1 MTLVRIENPVSQGSG
16 IEGLVTDATVNAGR
30 LSWSQRRFLAL
41 LGLPAFGIALAY
53 TVVTT
58 YLPVFIERLSGPAVT
73 GILIGAEGIFSIV
86 VPLVIGVWSDAVRT
100 RLGQRLPFV
109 VGGATLTVLALAL
122 LPVSS
127 GSLPAISLAL
137 GLFFIGYFAYYSSY
151 YALFPDLVP
160 DAERGRSQGFAATF
174 RSVGLLVAL
183 IGGGVLL
190 SLWQPLPYLVGILAI
205 TAVTV
210 VLFLG
215 IWNRGVRNR
224 PGGAHASAQIRWS
237 GHWQLV
243 RADRGIR
250 RWVVANGLWEGALAA
265 LRVFVALYLI
275 RGLGL
280 SLAQVSG
287 VLALVGVSAVAAAP
301 LAGKAAD
308 RYGHRPVMLVA
319 LWVFG
324 LGLLLPVFT
333 ADIAFVAVIL
343 PVAFAAA
350 ALLTL
355 PYAVLMGLL
364 PEREHHGAGAS
375 LFFASRGVGVLIGPL
390 AAGFTVALL
399 APLDVLVFAETRGYA
414 AIFVVAS
421 VALLASIPVFRHIH
435 VDGRR
440 PA

>member
-1 MTLVRIENPVSQGSG
+1 M
-16 IEGLVTDATVNAGR
+16 TDATVNAGR
-30 LSWSQRRFLAL
+30 LTWSQRRFLAL

-58 YLPVFIERLSGPAVT
+58 YLPVLIERLSGPAVT

-86 VPLVIGVWSDAVRT
+86 VPLVVGVWSDAVTT

-109 VGGATLTVLALAL
+109 LGGATLTVLALIL
-122 LPVSS
+122 LMASS
-127 GSLPAISLAL
+127 GSLLAISLAL
-137 GLFFIGYFAYYSSY
+137 GLFFVGYFAYYSAY

-183 IGGGVLL
+183 VGGGVLL
-190 SLWQPLPYLVGILAI
+190 SLWQPLPYLVGVLAV

-210 VLFLG
+210 MLFLG
-215 IWNRGVRNR
+215 IRNRGIRAR
-224 PGGAHASAQIRWS
+224 HGDTRARSGRIRWS
-237 GHWQLV
+237 GLWRLV
-243 RADRGIR
+243 RAAPDIR
-250 RWVVANGLWEGALAA
+250 RWVVVNGLWEGALAA
-265 LRVFVALYLI
+265 LRVFVALYLT
-275 RGLGL
+275 RGLDL

-287 VLALVGVSAVAAAP
+287 VLALVGVGAVVAAP

-308 RYGHRPVMLVA
+308 RYGHRPVMLAA

-324 LGLLLPVFT
+324 VGLLLPVFT
-333 ADIAFVAVIL
+333 TDAAFIAVIL
-343 PVAFAAA
+343 PVTFAAA
-350 ALLTL
+350 VLLTL

-375 LFFASRGVGVLIGPL
+375 LFFVSRGVGVLIGPL
-390 AAGFTVALL
+390 AAGLTVALL

-421 VALLASIPVFRHIH
+421 VALLASIPVFRRIR
-435 VDGRR
+435 VDRKQ

>member
-1 MTLVRIENPVSQGSG
+1 MGGRRDDP
-16 IEGLVTDATVNAGR
+16 TVNAGR

-58 YLPVFIERLSGPAVT
+58 YLPVLIERLSGPAVT
-73 GILIGAEGIFSIV
+73 GVLIGAEGIFSIV
-86 VPLVIGVWSDAVRT
+86 VPLVVGVWSDAVRT

-109 VGGATLTVLALAL
+109 LGGGTLTVLALVL
-122 LPVSS
+122 LPV
-127 GSLPAISLAL
+127 GSESLLAISLAL
-137 GLFFIGYFAYYSSY
+137 GAFFVGYFAYYSAY

-183 IGGGVLL
+183 VGGGVLL
-190 SLWQPLPYLVGILAI
+190 GLWQPLPYLVGGLTI
-205 TAVTV
+205 TTVTV

-215 IWNRGVRNR
+215 IRNRGIPNPGIRDR
-224 PGGAHASAQIRWS
+224 LGGAPARNGRIQWS

-243 RADRGIR
+243 RADPDIR

-265 LRVFVALYLI
+265 LRVFVALYLT
-275 RGLGL
+275 RGLDL
-280 SLAQVSG
+280 SLTQVSG
-287 VLALVGVSAVAAAP
+287 VLALVGVSAVVAAP

-308 RYGHRPVMLVA
+308 RYGHRPVMLMA

-333 ADIAFVAVIL
+333 ADTAFIAAIL

-390 AAGFTVALL
+390 AAGFAVALL

-421 VALLASIPVFRHIH
+421 VALLASIPVFRGMR
-435 VDGRR
+435 VDARR
-440 PA
+440 PT

>member
-1 MTLVRIENPVSQGSG
+1 M
-16 IEGLVTDATVNAGR
+16 TDATVNAGR
-30 LSWSQRRFLAL
+30 LTWSQRRFLAL

-58 YLPVFIERLSGPAVT
+58 YLPVLIERLSGPAVT

-86 VPLVIGVWSDAVRT
+86 VPLVVGVWSDAVRT

-109 VGGATLTVLALAL
+109 LGGATLAVLALVL

-127 GSLPAISLAL
+127 GSLLAISLAL
-137 GLFFIGYFAYYSSY
+137 GLFFVGYFAYYSAY

-174 RSVGLLVAL
+174 RSVGLLTAL
-183 IGGGVLL
+183 VGGGVLL
-190 SLWQPLPYLVGILAI
+190 SLWQPLPYLVGVLAV

-210 VLFLG
+210 VLFLT
-215 IWNRGVRNR
+215 IRNRGSRDR
-224 PGGAHASAQIRWS
+224 LGDAGARSGRIRWS
-237 GHWQLV
+237 GHWLLV
-243 RADRGIR
+243 RADQDIR

-265 LRVFVALYLI
+265 LRVFVALYLT
-275 RGLGL
+275 RGLDL

-287 VLALVGVSAVAAAP
+287 VLALVGMAAVVAAP

-324 LGLLLPVFT
+324 VGLLLPVFT
-333 ADIAFVAVIL
+333 TDTAFIAVIL

-364 PEREHHGAGAS
+364 PEREQHGAGAS
-375 LFFASRGVGVLIGPL
+375 LFFASRGSGC
-390 AAGFTVALL
+390 
-399 APLDVLVFAETRGYA
+399 
-414 AIFVVAS
+414 
-421 VALLASIPVFRHIH
+421 
-435 VDGRR
+435 
-440 PA
+440 

>member
-1 MTLVRIENPVSQGSG
+1 M
-16 IEGLVTDATVNAGR
+16 TDATVNAGR
-30 LSWSQRRFLAL
+30 LSWSERRFLAL

-58 YLPVFIERLSGPAVT
+58 YLPVLIERLSGPAMT
-73 GILIGAEGIFSIV
+73 GILIGAEGIFSIL
-86 VPLVIGVWSDAVRT
+86 VPLVVGVCSDAVRT

-109 VGGATLTVLALAL
+109 LSGAALTALAL
-122 LPVSS
+122 ILLPAS
-127 GSLPAISLAL
+127 GSLLAISLAL
-137 GLFFIGYFAYYSSY
+137 GLFFVGYFTYYSAY

-190 SLWQPLPYLVGILAI
+190 SLWQPLPYLIGVLAV

-210 VLFLG
+210 VLFLQ
-215 IWNRGVRNR
+215 IRNRAIRDR
-224 PGGAHASAQIRWS
+224 PGGARARSGRIQWS
-237 GHWQLV
+237 GQWQLV
-243 RADRGIR
+243 RGDPDIR

-265 LRVFVALYLI
+265 LRVFVALYLT

-287 VLALVGVSAVAAAP
+287 VLALVGVGAVVAAP

-308 RYGHRPVMLVA
+308 RYGHRPVMLGA

-324 LGLLLPVFT
+324 IGLLLPVFT
-333 ADIAFVAVIL
+333 TDTAFIAVIL

-390 AAGFTVALL
+390 AAGFAVALL

-421 VALLASIPVFRHIH
+421 VTLLASITVFRRIQ

-440 PA
+440 PS

>member
-1 MTLVRIENPVSQGSG
+1 M
-16 IEGLVTDATVNAGR
+16 TDATVNAGR
-30 LSWSQRRFLAL
+30 LTWSQRRFLAL

-58 YLPVFIERLSGPAVT
+58 YLPVLIERLSGPAVT

-86 VPLVIGVWSDAVRT
+86 VPLIVGVWSDAVRT

-109 VGGATLTVLALAL
+109 LGGATLAVLALVL

-127 GSLPAISLAL
+127 GSLLAISLAL
-137 GLFFIGYFAYYSSY
+137 GLFFLGYFTYYSAY

-190 SLWQPLPYLVGILAI
+190 SLWQPLPYLVGVLAV

-210 VLFLG
+210 VLFLAIRKRG
-215 IWNRGVRNR
+215 IRDRL
-224 PGGAHASAQIRWS
+224 GGARSRSGEVRWS

-243 RADRGIR
+243 RADPDVR
-250 RWVVANGLWEGALAA
+250 RWVVANGLWECALAA
-265 LRVFVALYLI
+265 LRVFVALYLT
-275 RGLGL
+275 RGLDL

-287 VLALVGVSAVAAAP
+287 VLALVGVAAVVAAP

-324 LGLLLPVFT
+324 VGLLLPVFT
-333 ADIAFVAVIL
+333 TDTAFIAVIL

-390 AAGFTVALL
+390 AAGFAVALL

-421 VALLASIPVFRHIH
+421 VALLASIPVFRRIQL
-435 VDGRR
+435 DAR
-440 PA
+440 PT